1 MPGADTHDLGT
12 IAAALVALVLSI
24 VSSGLLFNA
33 AFVAGVAIRQRVAG
47 VAIRQREGEFVFYW
61 PLGWKRVLL
70 QSGLSVGA
78 DETTFRSKFGLIE
91 RVSGVNA
98 GMQRLIVKGAGQ
110 KQWSFPTTLLR
121 EDADVI
127 VKRMSEVLD
136 NHAAPPP

>member
-33 AFVAGVAIRQRVAG
+33 AFVAG